1 MRRVVFIAGLLFIVF
16 IGYGQKSSFSDYQ
29 DLVRIVKSGDTTV
42 ISQSLGRRDV
52 NLVEDR
58 FEVPLIFYACSEGN
72 EGMVKFLL
80 SKGANSNIPSV
91 YGTAAHWAIEKG
103 HMNII
108 RILLDHGFNPRTEE
122 MQYWVDR
129 YESGDSLS
137 PAWMPKLIE
146 SLYKHK
152 VDYQNAPYMEYVD
165 PSDPLLLAAAI
176 TNTESD
182 DFILAKELIE
192 DGLNVNLRDKR
203 GLSALHYAIL
213 SLNIKAVSLLID
225 SGADVNLPIYSRKLS
240 ELSSNIIFDDNL
252 TPLHFL
258 MYQLKGKS
266 EILETKRDQVL
277 KIIKLLMR
285 AGADVTL
292 KTKNKQQSVLDV
304 AKEIG
309 DKKIVKL
316 LK

>member
-1 MRRVVFIAGLLFIVF
+1 MRRIVLIAGLLFIVF
-16 IGYGQKSSFSDYQ
+16 IGYGQKSSLPNYQ

-58 FEVPLIFYACSEGN
+58 FEVPLLFYACSEGN

-80 SKGANSNIPSV
+80 SKGADPNLPSV
-91 YGTAAHWAIEKG
+91 YGTAAHWAIEKE

-122 MQYWVDR
+122 MQYWVEQ
-129 YESGDSLS
+129 YQSGDLLYST
-137 PAWMPKLIE
+137 WMSKL
-146 SLYKHK
+146 
-152 VDYQNAPYMEYVD
+152 VDLVIKRKEDYRNKPYMEYTD

-176 TNTESD
+176 TSDESG
-182 DFILAKELIE
+182 DFLLAKELIE
-192 DGLNVNLRDKR
+192 SGLNVNLRDKR

-213 SLNIKAVSLLID
+213 TLNMKAVSLLID

-252 TPLHFL
+252 TPLHFI

-266 EILETKRDQVL
+266 EILETKKGQVL

-285 AGADVTL
+285 AGDR
-292 KTKNKQQSVLDV
+292 KSVV
-304 AKEIG
+304 
-309 DKKIVKL
+309 
-316 LK
+316 

>member
-1 MRRVVFIAGLLFIVF
+1 MRRIVLIAGLLFIVF
-16 IGYGQKSSFSDYQ
+16 IGYGQKSSLPNYQ

-58 FEVPLIFYACSEGN
+58 FEVPLLFYACSEGN

-80 SKGANSNIPSV
+80 SKGADPNLPSV
-91 YGTAAHWAIEKG
+91 YGTAAHWAIEKE

-122 MQYWVDR
+122 MQYWVEQ
-129 YESGDSLS
+129 YQSGDLLYST
-137 PAWMPKLIE
+137 WMSKL
-146 SLYKHK
+146 
-152 VDYQNAPYMEYVD
+152 VDLVIKRKEDYRNKPYMEYTD

-176 TNTESD
+176 TSDESGD
-182 DFILAKELIE
+182 YLLAKELIE
-192 DGLNVNLRDKR
+192 SGLNVNLRDKR

-213 SLNIKAVSLLID
+213 TLNIKAVTLLID

-266 EILETKRDQVL
+266 EILETKKGQVL

-292 KTKNKQQSVLDV
+292 KTKHKQQSVLDV